1 MEFGGVG
8 GVGGALCNFIVSSE
22 LCEDF
27 VFDWFV
33 YELVCV
39 CVCVCVCRSVCVW
52 EELEGVS
59 CVLSLFAC
67 EYLWVCV
74 CVCVCLCVYNRG

>member
-1 MEFGGVG
+1 MELVELVELVEFGGVG

-39 CVCVCVCRSVCVW
+39 CVCVCVCVDQCVFGRSLRV
-52 EELEGVS
+52 
-59 CVLSLFAC
+59 
-67 EYLWVCV
+67 
-74 CVCVCLCVYNRG
+74 